1 MIDVKQR
8 VGYSPFAKMT
18 DLNSY
23 RIVLLCLALSLFL
36 VATLSRVDITLA
48 EWDHVIL
55 NAAQYWSKGINKAW
69 FFDHPPLY
77 PSFLALLF
85 KIFGSGAEVARVG
98 NIACSLLTGLILFRL
113 TAQLCSRQAAF
124 WATMI
129 YLVSPVC
136 IQGLS
141 SLDMADTSLLPLFF
155 LLTAGALRKLFLRPS
170 FFRALVLGVWF
181 GLCFWAKITSTIA
194 LMASFAIGFI
204 FLYWFDLRHR
214 AWSIGKY
221 LAISFGFG
229 VAIYLLTSFIVLSSL
244 WGTAAFFYPLKAAY
258 AALAYRQAH
267 NSASSIVLSFI
278 YSMARIFIWFSPY
291 LLLILVVAVWSSF
304 KVHIRK
310 KTDESRFIL
319 LVGIATTV
327 YFLAHMVIGGTN
339 WGFPRYQV
347 AVLPMMCLLA
357 GNYLSESTGISGE
370 RYGFWIVCAVVGMI
384 IVNGLWF
391 CDPILFFNM
400 RLKQMLLENMGWQH
414 IVVKALKVFL
424 PLYIIPIAAS
434 VWLILR
440 TDPHSRNLALALCLV
455 ISFFTTSITLNAHQ
469 YTADYRTSVQYG
481 AVGKEEVIRLVRTR
495 LTDGDCVLA
504 TPEFIAEFRNYHV
517 PEVNWEEL
525 RTQDRFSR
533 FVKLHAPVAIIG
545 GMTVSTLD
553 QLTWLLGTENQ
564 TSLSRN
570 YRFHQVGTYYLWLRV
585 DANNNNT

>member
-36 VATLSRVDITLA
+36 VATLSRVDISLA

-98 NIACSLLTGLILFRL
+98 NIACSLLTGLVLFRL
-113 TAQLCSRQAAF
+113 TAQTCSRQAAF

-136 IQGLS
+136 IQGIS

-194 LMASFAIGFI
+194 LMASFSIGFI
-204 FLYWFDLRHR
+204 FLYWFDLCHR

-221 LAISFGFG
+221 LAIGFGIG

-258 AALAYRQAH
+258 TALADRQGH

-291 LLLILVVAVWSSF
+291 LLLIMVVAVWSSF

-319 LVGIATTV
+319 LVVKLMNTHFT
-327 YFLAHMVIGGTN
+327 FL
-339 WGFPRYQV
+339 
-347 AVLPMMCLLA
+347 L
-357 GNYLSESTGISGE
+357 YLSHVQLHVS
-370 RYGFWIVCAVVGMI
+370 F
-384 IVNGLWF
+384 
-391 CDPILFFNM
+391 
-400 RLKQMLLENMGWQH
+400 Q
-414 IVVKALKVFL
+414 
-424 PLYIIPIAAS
+424 IA
-434 VWLILR
+434 
-440 TDPHSRNLALALCLV
+440 C
-455 ISFFTTSITLNAHQ
+455 
-469 YTADYRTSVQYG
+469 
-481 AVGKEEVIRLVRTR
+481 
-495 LTDGDCVLA
+495 
-504 TPEFIAEFRNYHV
+504 
-517 PEVNWEEL
+517 
-525 RTQDRFSR
+525 
-533 FVKLHAPVAIIG
+533 
-545 GMTVSTLD
+545 
-553 QLTWLLGTENQ
+553 
-564 TSLSRN
+564 
-570 YRFHQVGTYYLWLRV
+570 
-585 DANNNNT
+585 